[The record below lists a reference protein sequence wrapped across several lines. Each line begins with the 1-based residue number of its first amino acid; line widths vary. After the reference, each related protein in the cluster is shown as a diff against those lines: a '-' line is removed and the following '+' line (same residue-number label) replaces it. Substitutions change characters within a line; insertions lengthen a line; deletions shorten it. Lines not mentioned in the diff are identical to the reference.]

1 MKSMNKINKQWFKMK
16 YDIITYNGKSN
27 KKVRTSLG
35 HFFYKL
41 GIFRFNRKLTVNEFK
56 HVTNKIKELYG

>member
-1 MKSMNKINKQWFKMK
+1 MK